1 MRELKQKIEE
11 QGIRVKERKVL
22 LDILLEDLAIPLD
35 DQKKLAEKFDQLSTE
50 VEKAKAKIIAGIRS

>member
-1 MRELKQKIEE
+1 MRELEQKIEE
-11 QGIRVKERKVL
+11 QGIRVEERKVL